1 MSYYAGFDLGGTL
14 LKYGLIDG
22 SATLVFHDKV
32 ATPEKISELLKVLGS
47 IWKDLKKREWRPIQK
62 AGFGFPGIFSQK
74 EQKIFQS
81 PNYADIDNFDLRPA
95 LIDIIDVPFSIHNDA
110 NMAAYGEYK
119 AGAGKG
125 TKSMVLLTLGTGVGS
140 GVILDG
146 NLWLGHCGFAGE
158 LGHITVNPEG
168 DTCNCGSRGC
178 LETEASALKIVKDY
192 KTKTGTQ
199 PDISSEEI
207 FHKAQDGDTAAR
219 EVFIQAGKYL
229 GIGLA
234 AIINFINPE
243 KILLGGGLMNA
254 KDILLPAALEEA
266 RKRSYAASF
275 ACCKIE
281 PAVLGN
287 KAGII
292 GSAVWAKENY

>member
-14 LKYGLIDG
+14 LKYGLIDDN
-22 SATLVFHDKV
+22 AALIYHDKV
-32 ATPEKISELLKVLGS
+32 STPEKISELLKVLRS
-47 IWKDLKKREWRPIQK
+47 IWEDLTKKEWKPIQK

-81 PNYADIDNFDLRPA
+81 PNYAEIDNFELRPA
-95 LIDIIDVPFSIHNDA
+95 LTEIFDVPFSINNDA
-110 NMAAYGEYK
+110 NMAAYGEFK
-119 AGAGKG
+119 VGAGKG

-146 NLWLGHCGFAGE
+146 DLWVGCCGFAGE

-168 DTCNCGSRGC
+168 DKCNCGSRGC
-178 LETEASALKIVKDY
+178 LETEASALKIVKEY
-192 KTKTGTQ
+192 KTKTGTDQ
-199 PDISSEEI
+199 DISSEEI
-207 FHKAQDGDTAAR
+207 FHKAQDGESAACD
-219 EVFIQAGKYL
+219 VFIQAGKYL

-234 AIINFINPE
+234 AVINFINPE
-243 KILLGGGLMNA
+243 KIILGGGLMNA
-254 KDILLPAALEEA
+254 KDILLPAAFDEA
-266 RKRSYAASF
+266 QKRSYAASF

-281 PAVLGN
+281 SAVLGN

-292 GSAVWAKENY
+292 GSAVWAKENG